1 MKQKNPLY
9 ILMGIIVIGQAF
21 LYNYIILVGIGVCI
35 ILNSIF
41 QSKKYDNYKLQ
52 VAIYALIFA
61 ISLIL
66 TYFQVSSPSYS
77 GNVLIAFGLAILF
90 LLAITT
96 DAYDLT
102 HDNKISLTLQ
112 MNNVSQKNKDIIAIG
127 LLILGVIVG
136 FLIVNYFY

>member
-1 MKQKNPLY
+1 
-9 ILMGIIVIGQAF
+9 MGIIVINQAF
-21 LYNYIILVGIGVCI
+21 LYNYIILVGIGLCI

-102 HDNKISLTLQ
+102 HDNKIALTLK

-127 LLILGVIVG
+127 LLILGLIVG
-136 FLIVNYFY
+136 FLIVKYFY

>member
-9 ILMGIIVIGQAF
+9 VLMGIIVIGQAF

-41 QSKKYDNYKLQ
+41 QSKNDNYKLQ

-77 GNVLIAFGLAILF
+77 GNVFIACGLAILF

-112 MNNVSQKNKDIIAIG
+112 MNNVSQKTKDIIAIG
-127 LLILGVIVG
+127 LLILGLIVG